1 MKHMTAL
8 QLHHI
13 ALCEEHG
20 DLIVF
25 ADSFSCINPILES
38 FFRFNWPMECDMAM
52 DNDLVMRTVDMTF
65 RSLTRIQKDLNEAT
79 LPGLIEQ
86 LVGQFKQAMLFVTF
100 FLVKLLQRSLLL
112 QALDKENQSENS
124 DSENSANE
132 IYKKVSTAEADVA
145 LALKIFKRVCK
156 EFPILRSPNSGY
168 WAPLPHF
175 MFDRDYSALFVDYHY
190 VRRYYLVLQLFIDC
204 RLDVDATDSDGNTLL
219 HVVAGSSRRE
229 PDDRLVKM
237 LLDNG
242 AHSHCRN
249 KNGKT
254 PLDVAKKKTEK
265 CTEVIELLEE
275 HMKILNLKCIAAK
288 KVKDYKLLD
297 QNCELPACL
306 VKFVSI
312 H

>member
-65 RSLTRIQKDLNEAT
+65 RSLARIQKDLNETT

-86 LVGQFKQAMLFVTF
+86 LVSQFKQAMLFVTF

-112 QALDKENQSENS
+112 EALDKENESDYSNSENS
-124 DSENSANE
+124 HLYE

-145 LALKIFKRVCK
+145 LAIKIFRRVCK
-156 EFPILRSPNSGY
+156 EFPVLRSPNSGY

-175 MFDRDYSALFVDYHY
+175 MFDTDYTAVFLDDHY
-190 VRRYYLVLQLFIDC
+190 EKRYYHVLQLFIDN
-204 RLDVDATDSDGNTLL
+204 RLNVDATDSDGNTLL
-219 HVVAGSSRRE
+219 HVIVGSESTDE
-229 PDDRLVKM
+229 RLLQM

-254 PLDVAKKKTEK
+254 PLDIAKKKKKETA
-265 CTEVIELLEE
+265 EVIKLLEE
-275 HMKILNLKCIAAK
+275 HMKILSLKCIAAK
-288 KVKDYKLLD
+288 NVKDYKLLEK
-297 QNCELPACL
+297 NCEFWPKDLI
-306 VKFVSI
+306 KFVSI